1 MTRDETKNLIRA
13 ICALYPNWKPGNI
26 SETVDVWAVMLDDIP
41 YSHAQKALKVFSRT
55 DKSGFAPSIGQLI
68 NIMKPPAENALMAW
82 GRVKRALRNSKYNAD
97 LEYSQLT
104 DDIKRAL
111 GGPGQL
117 KAWSMLS
124 EVELETVTQSQFIK
138 AYNMEIS
145 RPIKTQVP
153 ESMMIEQKETTMI
166 APKTEAPADLIERVQ
181 QAKESGK
188 SIHEM
193 YEDDV
198 KEIQERWRAIKDGEK
213 NEG

>member
-1 MTRDETKNLIRA
+1 MKEAEALKLIRLMMD
-13 ICALYPNWKPGNI
+13 LYPNYHPD
-26 SETVDVWAVMLDDIP
+26 SPAEAAVVWANMMDDIP
-41 YSHAQKALKVFSRT
+41 YEMAQKALKIFSRT

-82 GRVKRALRNSKYNAD
+82 GRVKRALRNSKYNAE

-145 RPIKTQVP
+145 RPIKSQVP

-193 YEDDV
+193 YEEDV
-198 KEIQERWRAIKDGEK
+198 KEITSRARAQGLEV
-213 NEG
+213 